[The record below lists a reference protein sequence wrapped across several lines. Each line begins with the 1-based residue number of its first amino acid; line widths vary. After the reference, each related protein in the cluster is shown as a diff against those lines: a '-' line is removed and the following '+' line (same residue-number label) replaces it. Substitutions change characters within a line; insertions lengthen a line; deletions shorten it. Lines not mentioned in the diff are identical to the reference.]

1 MSTFNRYAQY
11 YDLLYKDKDYAGEVD
26 YIDSLLK
33 ELQLTNDGLLEL
45 GCGTAKHAILLSQ
58 RGYHVHGVDMSA
70 DMIEAAQYNIQ
81 AGDAENVKVEKG
93 DIRSFRT
100 SQKFAAVLS
109 LFHVMSYQNSYAEVE
124 QVFDTAAAHLAN
136 EGYFVFDCWHGPA
149 VLTDPP
155 VVRVKRMENEQI
167 TVTRIAEPN
176 LIEQRNIVEVHY
188 DIFVQD
194 QISKQ
199 IEQLKELHSMRYFF
213 EEELVLIAARKGFKL
228 LKHYEFG
235 THAPSSINTWSVIY
249 VWHKQHIT

>member
-33 ELQLTNDGLLEL
+33 ELQLMGASLLEL
-45 GCGTAKHAILLSQ
+45 GCGTAKHAVLLGQ
-58 RGYHVHGVDMSA
+58 RGYYVHGVDISA
-70 DMIEAAQYNIQ
+70 DMIAAAQHNIQ
-81 AGDAENVKVEKG
+81 AEDAGNVKVEQG

-100 SQKFAAVLS
+100 SQQFAAVLS

-124 QVFDTAAAHLAN
+124 QVFDTASAHLEN

-167 TVTRIAEPN
+167 AVTRIAEPK
-176 LIEQRNIVEVHY
+176 LLEQRNVVEVHY

-194 QISKQ
+194 QFSKQ

-213 EEELVLIAARKGFKL
+213 EEELVLIAARKGFQL

-235 THAPSSINTWSVIY
+235 THTPSSIKTWSVIY
-249 VWHKQHIT
+249 VWQKQSVS